1 MRARKDERNHAIL
14 EDRRNGMFIKDIAKK
29 YGLCYKRTWTI
40 LQEQQDREEGVMHE
54 DDHL

>member
-14 EDRRNGMFIKDIAKK
+14 EDRRKGMFIKDIAKK
-29 YGLCYKRTWTI
+29 YGLCYARTWTI
-40 LQEQQDREEGVMHE
+40 LQEQQDREEGVIHE